1 MLIGQGYRKHLC
13 DISKVPDLSKGVYTH
28 CWRKD
33 KVDKELVLKRVRRPD
48 SARQKSQHSR

>member
-33 KVDKELVLKRVRRPD
+33 KVDKELVLKR
-48 SARQKSQHSR
+48 